1 MSRWPNGTGKLP
13 ASATEATPQV
23 DDHPDFA
30 DRDSRDSHR
39 GEELGT
45 VKIARRVLRTVIEE
59 AALGVPGVARMAGIR
74 NDWPHLLGRPLPQ
87 HGISLAVHDQTVAM
101 DLYLIVQPGASMVEG
116 GAKVQEAVGAAVEHL
131 LGMGVSEINVYIQD
145 VA

>member
-1 MSRWPNGTGKLP
+1 MSRWPNGTSQVP
-13 ASATEATPQV
+13 ASATGANGAALRV
-23 DDHPDFA
+23 ADKPDFA
-30 DRDSRDSHR
+30 DLDSHR

-59 AALGVPGVARMAGIR
+59 AALGVHGVARMAGIR
-74 NDWPHLLGRPLPQ
+74 NDWPHLLGRSLPQ
-87 HGISLAVHDQTVAM
+87 HGISLVVHDQTAAM
-101 DLYLIVQPGASMVEG
+101 DLYLIVQPGASMVDV
-116 GAKVQEAVGAAVEHL
+116 GAEVQEAVGAAVEHL